1 MKTDLRPIGEVV
13 KDLGIDPETVE
24 NYGKYM
30 AKVPLDNKAFALE
43 PKGKLVLVTAITPTP
58 AGEGKTTT
66 VIGLAQAMRRLGRKV
81 SIAIREPSLGPC
93 FGVKGGA
100 TGGGRSK
107 VEPSDRINLSFTG
120 DFPSITAAHNLLSA
134 MINNHIHFGNT
145 LHIDT
150 KRILFP
156 RTIDMNDRSL
166 RSIIVGVGGHENG
179 ALAEDSFVITPASEI
194 MAIVGLSTSYSDLK
208 DRLGRIIIGMNSAGE
223 AVHAKDINAHGAMAA
238 LLTDAIK
245 PNVVQTTESVPAF
258 IHTGPFGNIAHG
270 TSSIIA
276 DRLALRTSEIVITE
290 AGFGSDLGAEKFFD
304 LVSRIGSIPVN
315 AVVIVATVRA
325 LKHHGG
331 AVNLSE
337 ENTEAMI
344 KGTANLFRHIENIRS
359 FGFDPVVA
367 INRFSGDTKKEL
379 DMLSSILRE
388 KNVSFS
394 VSDIFSGGGEGGLDL
409 AREVL
414 KHLEQGTPKINYVYD
429 FSDPV
434 REKIE
439 KVARRVYG
447 ASGVIYD
454 RKALSDLK
462 TIEKL
467 GLEGLPIC
475 IAKTQNSLSDDPKM
489 LNAPENFKVKVE
501 GINISAGA
509 GFLVPL
515 MGSIMTMP
523 GLPRKPS
530 AENIDI
536 TDDGEITGLQ

>member
-30 AKVPLDNKAFALE
+30 AKIPLDNKAFALE

-179 ALAEDSFVITPASEI
+179 ALAEDGFVITPASEI

-367 INRFSGDTKKEL
+367 INRFSGDTEKEL
-379 DMLSSILRE
+379 DMLSSTLRE

>member
-30 AKVPLDNKAFALE
+30 AKIPLDNKAFALE

-179 ALAEDSFVITPASEI
+179 ALAEDGFVITPASEI

-367 INRFSGDTKKEL
+367 INRFSGDTEKEL